1 MEQEVQKQEVQKEEK
16 RPLGVL
22 FLGSTNLFVFGILF
36 LLISLSACFNI
47 TPKDLTAITDTLKQQ
62 NIETTITLAQFK
74 AASITQSIISIF
86 FIISGWGLLSKRD
99 RIRKITVYFSFG
111 WTAVIFL
118 VFILHPSYINYLFLQ
133 VVYPGILIL
142 YLTHKNVIRYF
153 SNNSE
158 GSIAGQQN
166 YKGQ

>member
-1 MEQEVQKQEVQKEEK
+1 MEQEAQKQELQKEEK
-16 RPLGVL
+16 RPLGVV
-22 FLGSTNLFVFGILF
+22 FLGSVNLFVFGILF
-36 LLISLSACFNI
+36 LLVSLSAYFNI
-47 TPKDLTAITDTLKQQ
+47 TPEDLTAVTDTLKQQ

-74 AASITQSIISIF
+74 AASIIQSAVSVF
-86 FIISGWGLLSKRD
+86 FIISGWGLLSKKD

-118 VFILHPSYINYLFLQ
+118 VFILHPSYIDYLFLQ

-153 SNNSE
+153 SNS
-158 GSIAGQQN
+158 SKRPAAKQ
-166 YKGQ
+166 